1 MRPDRWEQTYV
12 EFVTARQHE
21 LRQVALATYRDPVR
35 AEDALRRGLTDLYLA
50 WPRVRREGIEDA
62 EALRLVAGSRARATG
77 GAGSLLVA
85 DPDAPPHLVEEYVA
99 AGRRARRRRRR
110 TAVTAALVAVLV
122 TAGVTWVVLPRSG
135 GGGIGPDPL
144 PPHPTAS
151 TMPIPVTLLV
161 PPKRYVH
168 PDSPPVLYLYGR
180 MFKRS
185 RDVTVL
191 TTSGTPEPSTHPR
204 GGAIVRVGG
213 TTRWV
218 VTVGS
223 QPEALTEQRDGPY
236 DPDAFRAWLGTEQAV
251 LSGRLALAATA
262 PGGYRAPVSDED
274 SPAIFAGTRLVAKA
288 GGVVTQRI
296 TQPQDS
302 RAAVR
307 PCHDQAVRIHTASQ
321 DWFVLGYLCPAG
333 GALYSEPVGV
343 RATTLTSWLG
353 LVRRVQDRFGW

>member
-21 LRQVALATYRDPVR
+21 LRQVALAAYRDPVR
-35 AEDALRRGLTDLYLA
+35 AEDALRRGLTELYLA

-62 EALRLVAGSRARATG
+62 EALRLVAGTRAGPAPGDG
-77 GAGSLLVA
+77 GLLVS
-85 DPDAPPHLVEEYVA
+85 DPEAPPHLVEEYVA
-99 AGRRARRRRRR
+99 AGRSARRRRRR
-110 TAVTAALVAVLV
+110 TAAAAGLVAALATAAV
-122 TAGVTWVVLPRSG
+122 TLAVLPRDG

-168 PDSPPVLYLYGR
+168 SDSPPVFYLYGR

-185 RDVTVL
+185 HDVTVL

-204 GGAIVRVGG
+204 GGAIVRVAGA
-213 TTRWV
+213 TSWV

-223 QPEALTEQRDGPY
+223 QPEALTEERAGPY
-236 DPDAFRAWLGTEQAV
+236 DPDAFRAWLGTEQLV

-262 PGGYRAPVSDED
+262 PGGYRAPVTDED

-288 GGVVTQRI
+288 GGAVTQRI
-296 TQPQDS
+296 ARPVVS
-302 RAAVR
+302 RYVVPA
-307 PCHDQAVRIHTASQ
+307 CHDQAVRIHTPTQ
-321 DWFVLGYLCPAG
+321 DWFVLGYECASG
-333 GALYSEPVGV
+333 SALFSEPVGV
-343 RATTLTSWLG
+343 RATSLETWLAR
-353 LVRRVQDRFGW
+353 VRRVQDRYIV